1 MSDTTTHPP
10 AESGLAKPG
19 TLENHDVKLVFYTI
33 VSIRRG
39 FEMIVPGGQ
48 GGLIVTENLTDE
60 QFTGMIIARYF
71 KSPCYQDYK
80 DLLNKAKP
88 KNTKLRMFTE
98 PDVKHLR
105 VQFVMAHRWPRQPLE
120 QDRREAEA
128 LEKLHRGLGCVETT
142 L

>member
-1 MSDTTTHPP
+1 MSDATTRAPV
-10 AESGLAKPG
+10 ESGLAKAG
-19 TLENHDVKLVFYTI
+19 TLENDDVKLIFYTI

-71 KSPCYQDYK
+71 KSPCYEDYK
-80 DLLNKAKP
+80 DLLAKARGG
-88 KNTKLRMFTE
+88 NSKLLMFRE
-98 PDVKHLR
+98 ADVKYLR

-128 LEKLHRGLGCVETT
+128 LEKLHAGLGCVETMR
-142 L
+142 